1 MDIGNQQRVIIVES
15 EPVKE
20 TATIEPA
27 RLIEAGSA
35 EKVEAEPI
43 GAWPLPLDLDQVPAG

>member
-20 TATIEPA
+20 TPTIEPA
-27 RLIEAGSA
+27 RLIEAGSKK
-35 EKVEAEPI
+35 KVEAEPV
-43 GAWPLPLDLDQVPAG
+43 GAWPLPFDLDRVPVS